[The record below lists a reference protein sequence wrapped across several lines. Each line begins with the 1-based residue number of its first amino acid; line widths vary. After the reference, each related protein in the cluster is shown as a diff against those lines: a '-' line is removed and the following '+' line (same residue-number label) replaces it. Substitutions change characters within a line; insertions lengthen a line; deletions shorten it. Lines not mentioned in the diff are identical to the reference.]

1 MTISRGLYLAIFSMD
16 SYNRGYGFGI
26 ANLDESGALGSA
38 TIRAFGEDE
47 QDSWVDS
54 DFYAIAYN
62 WRGETVIAYRGSDY
76 FDTNSNI
83 NLWSRDIW
91 QGWSSGAGFPFGGQ
105 PALALRF
112 YEAG

>member
-1 MTISRGLYLAIFSMD
+1 MNRDLFLAILSMD
-16 SYNRGYGFGI
+16 SYNRGYGFGV
-26 ANLDESGALGSA
+26 NLAGRGDGIGDASLIDVPLPSGSEAA
-38 TIRAFGEDE
+38 
-47 QDSWVDS
+47 

-91 QGWSSGAGFPFGGQ
+91 RGWSNGAGFPFSN
-105 PALALRF
+105 AANDNACLAQ
-112 YEAG
+112 EQAA